1 MQTLL
6 IAIGAGVAFLIAYFT
21 YGRWLG
27 RKVFNLTAGAVC
39 PAHRL
44 RDDKD
49 YVPTGK
55 SIVFG
60 HHFTSIAGTGPIV
73 GPAIAVMWGWL
84 PALLWVVFGSIFIGA
99 VHDFGSL
106 VVSLRNNGQTVG
118 DIAGRVL
125 NRRARLLFLFVL
137 FLALTI
143 VIAIFGLVIAAVFR
157 MYPAAIF
164 PCLVQ
169 IPLSVAI
176 GLWLHRKGANLLIP
190 SIIALGLMYLS
201 VIYGN
206 VNMPFA
212 IPGWGQL
219 HLLGIDL
226 SFHGWAAGEWG
237 LAAFNTAL
245 ASMSTIT
252 WVALLLAY
260 SYVASVIPVWV
271 LLQPRDY
278 INSLQ
283 LLTAL
288 GLVVCGLGVAAFAGG
303 APPVEGADR
312 PALEIAAPMW
322 DFSPT
327 DAPLIMP
334 FLFITIACGAI
345 SGFHC
350 LVSSGTSSK
359 QLDNENHAR
368 FVGFG
373 GMLTE
378 GFLATLVILAC
389 VAGLGM
395 GTPTTVGVLNHPLQL
410 NRTVGQ
416 PEGLQTGDNTR
427 VYVHVTRESYEARFY
442 KRDNATDEF
451 SESHTSRGEHDP
463 KTATFVEE
471 AGVWVGPGDPLVK
484 NVDSDPPNS
493 VNPVDAAAVGTT
505 AWNTRYSSWTAAGS
519 LGAKVGAFV
528 DGAGN
533 FLAAMGIPIATGV
546 ALMGVLVASFA
557 GTTLDTACR
566 LQRYIVQEL
575 AGTLRVPGERR
586 YQSCV
591 HCGYDLTSNVSGTC
605 PECGWEIDWSQAPEA
620 EEPSRSKSD
629 AANPILWL
637 TNKHAATIFALLVG
651 GFIASLP
658 SPNADAWTWAT
669 AGSGGLILWPLFGAT
684 NQLLGGLAFLVIG
697 FYLWRRSK
705 PVWLLVFPLIFML
718 IMPAWALL
726 WQMFIEA
733 PGADTG
739 WFQDGRWILLTIGLA
754 TLALEAWTIVEAVL
768 LWPRVK
774 GVLEDTLP
782 GAEPEPALQP
792 ATVTE
797 TA

>member
-1 MQTLL
+1 METLL
-6 IAIGAGVAFLIAYFT
+6 IAVGAGVAFLIAYYT

-27 RKVFNLTAGAVC
+27 RKVFNLTADFVC
-39 PAHRL
+39 PSHRL
-44 RDDKD
+44 RDDRD
-49 YVPTGK
+49 YVPTKK

-125 NRRARLLFLFVL
+125 NKRVRLLFLFVL

-157 MYPAAIF
+157 MYPEAIF
-164 PCLVQ
+164 PCIVQ
-169 IPLSVAI
+169 IPLAIVI
-176 GLWLHRKGANLLIP
+176 GLWLHRKGVNLLVP

-201 VIYGN
+201 VVYGN
-206 VNMPFA
+206 V
-212 IPGWGQL
+212 GWLGQFN
-219 HLLGIDL
+219 
-226 SFHGWAAGEWG
+226 SAA
-237 LAAFNTAL
+237 
-245 ASMSTIT
+245 ASMPTIV
-252 WVALLLAY
+252 WVAILLAY
-260 SYVASVIPVWV
+260 SYIASVIPVWV

-288 GLVVCGLGVAAFAGG
+288 ALVVCGLGFAAFMGG

-312 PALEIAAPMW
+312 PALEIAAPMVQW
-322 DFSPT
+322 APEA
-327 DAPLIMP
+327 APLILP

-359 QLDNENHAR
+359 QLDKEPEAR

-395 GTPTTVGVLNHPLQL
+395 GIDLPEKGSIGQAIVFNDGTSERVKVLDSGTVTITRTWGDSGGGSASLFRPDEE
-410 NRTVGQ
+410 NRYADQGLILGDRRDGEAAIVG
-416 PEGLQTGDNTR
+416 
-427 VYVHVTRESYEARFY
+427 
-442 KRDNATDEF
+442 
-451 SESHTSRGEHDP
+451 
-463 KTATFVEE
+463 
-471 AGVWVGPGDPLVK
+471 
-484 NVDSDPPNS
+484 
-493 VNPVDAAAVGTT
+493 AAAY
-505 AWNTRYSSWTAAGS
+505 NTRYSSWTAAGS

-533 FLAAMGIPIATGV
+533 FLASMGIPGTVGV

-557 GTTLDTACR
+557 GTTLDTAVR
-566 LQRYIVQEL
+566 LQRYVVQEL
-575 AGTLRVPGERR
+575 SATALPARP
-586 YQSCV
+586 SSACI
-591 HCGYDLTSNVSGTC
+591 HCGYDLRGNVSGTC
-605 PECGWEIDWSQAPEA
+605 PECGWEIDWEAAHQQRAATVRERSGGATDAP
-620 EEPSRSKSD
+620 PSRSGLVGPGLF
-629 AANPILWL
+629 NPIEWL
-637 TNKHAATIFALLVG
+637 TNKHAATIFALVIG
-651 GFIASLP
+651 GFIAALP
-658 SPNADAWTWAT
+658 KPGAEWTLAT
-669 AGSGGLILWPLFGAT
+669 AGTGGLILWPMFGAT

-705 PVWLLVFPLIFML
+705 PVWFVVPPLIFML
-718 IMPAWALL
+718 IMPAWALA
-726 WQMFIEA
+726 WQIFVEA
-733 PGADTG
+733 PGSDASWIHDR
-739 WFQDGRWILLTIGLA
+739 RWILLFIGIA
-754 TLALEAWTIVEAVL
+754 TLALEIWMIVEALL
-768 LWPRVK
+768 LWPKVR
-774 GVLEDTLP
+774 GVLEQQLGGGD
-782 GAEPEPALQP
+782 ESQPEPAY
-792 ATVTE
+792 ATAE
-797 TA
+797 A